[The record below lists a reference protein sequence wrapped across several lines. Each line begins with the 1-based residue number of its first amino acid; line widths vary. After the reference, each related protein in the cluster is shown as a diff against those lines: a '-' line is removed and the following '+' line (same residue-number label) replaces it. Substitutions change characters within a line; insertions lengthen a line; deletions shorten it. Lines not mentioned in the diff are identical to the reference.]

1 MGPLKTSPCGFGDFD
16 PLVALEGP
24 GSLAGSGP
32 QWEALEECHAALP
45 IWLRG
50 SPS

>member
-1 MGPLKTSPCGFGDFD
+1 MGPLKTSPCGCGDFD